1 MGDASNT
8 YKSLPTL
15 EEERSDDLSNFLGT
29 SSTPVASDMPPTE
42 PKESPSPLLPQ
53 SLSGFA
59 SSQTPAFQGQGSASL
74 GATPTSFQSQSEVRT
89 PQNFLKARQIPARSG
104 IYDVDDNDPL
114 ESGTPKKTNS
124 PDPQLNLSAL
134 WLQKAGAARRKRPDQ
149 PRGRF
154 SAPARSRFSGN
165 SGGFERTVSAKKRN
179 FSSNFIRQTFHFS
192 RNSSKKEDSLAE
204 IQELGRN
211 IYRGYSVGD
220 SVLISDVNARWQNC
234 VNRLGF
240 PPGEGKDSEEQ
251 RGPFSYV
258 LGKVKVVHYEENEV
272 FYTVK
277 REDTG
282 VDVRG
287 DASE

>member
-29 SSTPVASDMPPTE
+29 SSTPVASDMP
-42 PKESPSPLLPQ
+42 
-53 SLSGFA
+53 
-59 SSQTPAFQGQGSASL
+59 
-74 GATPTSFQSQSEVRT
+74 PTSFQSQSEVRT

-124 PDPQLNLSAL
+124 PDPQLDLSAL
-134 WLQKAGAARRKRPDQ
+134 WLQQAGAARRKRPDQ

-154 SAPARSRFSGN
+154 SAPPRSRFSGN

-179 FSSNFIRQTFHFS
+179 FSCNFIRQTSSMFRFS

-220 SVLISDVNARWQNC
+220 SILISDVNARWQNC

-282 VDVRG
+282 EDVRG
-287 DASE
+287 DASECKMLVWSIGVCNPIIVLI